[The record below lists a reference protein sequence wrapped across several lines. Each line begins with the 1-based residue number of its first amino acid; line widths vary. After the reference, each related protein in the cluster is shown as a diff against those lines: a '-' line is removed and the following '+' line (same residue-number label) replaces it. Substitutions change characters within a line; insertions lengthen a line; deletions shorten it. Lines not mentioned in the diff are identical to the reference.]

1 MTIQRGGSPVVTD
14 MRVIPVAGHDSMLL
28 NLSGAHAPFFTRNV
42 TLPPT
47 RLATRARR
55 GPGAE
60 RILHILED
68 SRPFVIGQE
77 LSSANEILHQVRQ
90 RFASEDQAG
99 RGTETFDLQ
108 STVHAVTA
116 IECALL
122 DLMGQFLGVSV
133 ASLLG
138 EGRIHYT
145 HRPEFWCKRQSSTD

>member
-42 TLPPT
+42 TLLT
-47 RLATRARR
+47 DMAGHA
-55 GPGAE
+55 GAE
-60 RILHILED
+60 R
-68 SRPFVIGQE
+68 SRGVRESSTFLKIRVPS
-77 LSSANEILHQVRQ
+77 SSAKSSLRQNEILHQVRQ
-90 RFASEDQAG
+90 HFASEDQTG
-99 RGTETFDLQ
+99 RGTETFDLR

-133 ASLLG
+133 ASLLARG
-138 EGRIHYT
+138 AESLH
-145 HRPEFWCKRQSSTD
+145 SSTRVLV